1 MNKQRPK
8 EEIGKGLN
16 EDHYEKV
23 KAARKKS
30 KRVTF
35 LLTDKEQTDLQ
46 DKALKEGYINISDY
60 IRLKLK
66 L

>member
-23 KAARKKS
+23 KAARIRS
-30 KRVTF
+30 ERQTF
-35 LLTDKEQTDLQ
+35 LLTGNEQIKLQ
-46 DKALKEGYINISDY
+46 EDALKEGYVNISDY

>member
-16 EDHYEKV
+16 EDHYERV
-23 KAARKKS
+23 KAARKKA

-35 LLTDKEQTDLQ
+35 LLTDKEQIKLQ
-46 DKALKEGYINISDY
+46 EDALKEGYVNISDY

>member
-8 EEIGKGLN
+8 EQMGKGID
-16 EDHYEKV
+16 EAHYQRV
-23 KAARKKS
+23 KAARVRET
-30 KRVTF
+30 RVTF
-35 LLTDKEQTDLQ
+35 LLTEKEHITLQ
-46 DKALKEGYINISDY
+46 EDALKEGYVNISDY

>member
-23 KAARKKS
+23 KAARIRS
-30 KRVTF
+30 KRQTL
-35 LLTDKEQTDLQ
+35 LLTGNEKIKLQ
-46 DKALKEGYINISDY
+46 EDALKEGYVNVSDY